1 MNKYLKF
8 IYLLFFIFC
17 FQAIELKSQT
27 DFTSE
32 QELKKEA
39 TKLFE
44 NEEFVKAYPLYTQL
58 VSLYKK
64 DPDYNYRLG
73 VCMLYTVEDKE
84 KAIPY
89 LQLALKSPN
98 EIEKEAY
105 FYLAKAYHLNYRFD
119 DAIRQ
124 YKTYKKVASG
134 AKAERLQ
141 VDRQIEMCANGK
153 SLLRNLSDLQ
163 VIEKTE
169 MGREDFFRTYN
180 ISTIGGKLLVKPDE
194 KEFRTPLDKKK
205 KESSILYL
213 AQNGSNI
220 YFSSYGENEKNG
232 KDIYQIKKT
241 SSGEWGNPQPLSN
254 VINTKYD
261 EDFPFM
267 HPNGKVLYFCSKGH
281 NSMGGYDIF
290 KSTLNEKNEWSTP
303 VNLDFPI
310 NTPDDDILYITDK
323 DEKTAYFS
331 SARASEAGKIA
342 VYNINIERR
351 ALDFVFIKGK
361 YLKNRD
367 RQVLNA
373 KITIKNLSEN
383 NSIVGMFN
391 TDPEDGAYDIR
402 LPNNGGKFLFT
413 VEAEGFLPQ
422 SNIVEVPTQKE
433 FKPLRQEFSFDGIS
447 DTLTI
452 RNYFDE
458 SISDTS
464 YMLSLALIK
473 EKSKLSVSPP
483 VDFASTSE
491 IEKTSTTAVDSSA
504 IIASTTKTDTSAAYA
519 KELTNEDIVRI
530 GYRDAKEAEAEAK
543 EVREQADIS
552 WAFANQKNEQAQAK
566 LAEAKRLNDAV
577 AKEEDGA
584 KKASLAEQ
592 AENATKE
599 AQLLNEETVAAFNIA
614 KKIESTAIAKQEEA
628 DLSMQYAKGLD
639 AAVNSTNSKEAVAKL
654 DELEK
659 KLEALTANNATSMP
673 IINSFKKD
681 EENKKR
687 ELDRAIQDSNNLKQD
702 MADNET
708 IIAGLKVEIEKEKND
723 KIKQSL
729 TNQIEILKKENVE
742 KQQELK
748 ENDLKV
754 ARLEKEYIGVKNEML
769 FVSNVVSQSKSTE
782 GETLAA
788 QAATIDKNKLEQQV
802 NSLKTETASV
812 TTSSDSQNTNTTT
825 PVVTTTE
832 PVVTTTNSTP
842 AKRDSALVVKTEV
855 QAPGIDTTSATVATV
870 AQTEPLLTYTNPAA
884 VAQLTEAELLD
895 KEANDLLEKSID
907 LAVNPD
913 DTSLSKSEQKDRKR
927 KSEDLAKQA
936 QDKKEKSEQ
945 LYANANTTE
954 YTTNQQLLDEAAK
967 LNAGSTAPEVF
978 KAELL
983 NDEAKKYFELAK
995 TESEKANS
1003 LKKYSEKEAAWETA
1017 KSNELI
1023 ALEKQ
1028 KEAAA
1033 IYGAVPK
1040 TTTATVA
1047 QNDANNTATNVVNN
1061 NASTSGNQTYGTV
1074 DAAPLTSEALMA
1086 TVNAKYES
1094 DLEAAN
1100 SIKDEADREKTKA
1113 DILKSWTNEINND
1126 IEKQKQQIAATTDPK
1141 KKTELET
1148 RLQQSEKSAKEKQ
1161 DLAVQS
1167 QAKAESIKQQ
1177 QLIAA
1182 SNTTTNTNTASNNTV
1197 NNSATN
1203 NIVES
1208 PVNANVATNT
1218 IEPKDNNEAVDSTD
1232 ENEQPTYDYSDPVA
1246 SQQVEK
1252 AVMMND
1258 EADALLA
1265 ESILP
1270 QLESTENLSEAEQK
1284 KRKENARKLIEQAQA
1299 KKMESSQLIATA
1311 NSSEYKQKQKQVDA
1325 LAKAN
1330 AGNNSADML
1339 KAEILNDESQKYFN
1353 KAAEQRQK
1361 ATKTADY
1368 YDKEDL
1374 LLEAQQNELLA
1385 LNKQKQAIDIYNN
1398 PSSATVAST
1407 TTTTSNNQTKSISIE
1422 PTSTDNNTASN
1433 TTDVASVNTPSE
1445 PKKQYVYSNT
1455 SAMEQSV
1462 KAAALNKQA
1471 EDIMTLSLDLK
1482 TQAIAQS
1489 NADAKNTMY
1498 AQSEEL
1504 MKEARAKKTE
1514 AAQLIA
1520 DANASEYNSNKQQLE
1535 QYKKETAGNNA
1546 GELLKAEVLG
1556 DEAED
1561 VYAKAKTKRV
1571 EATSTDSYYAKE
1583 NLLDEAATNEIEA
1596 IEKQKQAIAIYK
1608 KYKPDFVATSTTAPK
1623 NTTTTT
1629 APVNNQTVVNNS
1641 SASSSDIVLAP
1652 NEAFEEKA
1660 IPVYSSKNP
1669 IPIDSKIPEGLI
1681 FKVQVGAF
1689 RKPIPQNLFKGITPL
1704 TGETTS
1710 KGFIRYTAGVFTKF
1724 ATADKAKKKII
1735 DMGYKDAFVV
1745 AFYNGKR
1752 IPINEAYAMAG
1763 GVPTNVLQTNQATN
1777 TTTAVA
1783 TNTSTSVE
1791 PTNSPEIAKAN
1802 DLTKVGGLFY
1812 TVQVG
1817 VYAQQVK
1824 ASKLYNMSPL
1834 YNEKAPNGYIR
1845 YYTGIYKSVARAEE
1859 AKEMVMDIGI
1869 KDAFITAYYNGK
1881 RISVA
1886 EAQKYESQGG
1896 VVFPNSPDVN
1906 KLPSFGAGNAS
1917 SVNSVS
1923 NNATTATANQ
1933 SNTKAP
1939 VKNAVAGVVFKIQIG
1954 AFKEEVPLEIANKF
1968 ILIAKKGIETYT
1980 DKSGLTI
1987 YTVGTCKTYEEAS
2000 ALKTE
2005 VDAADLK
2012 DSFIVAYKNGEKVA
2026 LEDVR

>member
-8 IYLLFFIFC
+8 IYLLLFVFC
-17 FQAIELKSQT
+17 FQLAELHSQT
-27 DFTSE
+27 DFGSE
-32 QELKKEA
+32 QEFKKEA
-39 TKLFE
+39 GKLFE
-44 NEEFVKAYPLYTQL
+44 DEEYVKAYPLYTQL

-73 VCMLYTVEDKE
+73 VCMLYAVEDKE

-89 LQLALKSPN
+89 FEFALRSPN

-119 DAIRQ
+119 DAVRQ
-124 YKTYKKVASG
+124 YRAYKKVASG

-194 KEFRTPLDKKK
+194 KEFRTALDKKK

-241 SSGEWGNPQPLSN
+241 SSGEWGNPQPIGGA
-254 VINTKYD
+254 INTKYD

-281 NSMGGYDIF
+281 NSMGGYDVF
-290 KSTLNEKNEWSTP
+290 KSTLNENNEWTAP

-342 VYNINIERR
+342 VYNINVERK
-351 ALDFVFIKGK
+351 ALDFVFIRGN

-367 RQVLNA
+367 KQELNA
-373 KITIKNLSEN
+373 KITIKSLSEN

-391 TDPEDGAYDIR
+391 TAPEDGIYDIR

-422 SNIVEVPTQKE
+422 SEVVEVPSQKE
-433 FKPLRQEFSFDGIS
+433 FKPLRQELSFDVTS
-447 DTLTI
+447 DKLVI
-452 RNYFDE
+452 KNFFDE
-458 SISDTS
+458 SLSDTS

-473 EKSKLSVSPP
+473 EKSKLTISPP
-483 VDFASTSE
+483 VDFAN
-491 IEKTSTTAVDSSA
+491 TTDIDKPQTNAVDTTT
-504 IIASTTKTDTSAAYA
+504 IASNTKKDTAAVYV
-519 KELTNEDIVRI
+519 KELSNEDIVRI
-530 GYRDAKEAEAEAK
+530 GYRDAKETEAEAK
-543 EVREQADIS
+543 EVREQSDIS

-566 LAEAKRLNDAV
+566 LAEAKSLTDA
-577 AKEEDGA
+577 ASKEEDGA
-584 KKASLAEQ
+584 KKAALTEQ
-592 AENATKE
+592 AENVNKE

-639 AAVNSTNSKEAVAKL
+639 AAVNSNSKDAVAKL

-659 KLEALTANNATSMP
+659 KLEALSANNAASMP

-687 ELDRAIQDSNNLKQD
+687 ELDRAVQESNNLKQD

-708 IIAGLKVEIEKEKND
+708 IIAGLKVEIEKERND

-729 TNQIEILKKENVE
+729 TNQIEILKKENIE

-748 ENDLKV
+748 DNDLKV

-769 FVSNVVSQSKSTE
+769 FVSNVVSQSNSAE

-812 TTSSDSQNTNTTT
+812 STPTDNQNTNTTT
-825 PVVTTTE
+825 PLVTTT
-832 PVVTTTNSTP
+832 TP
-842 AKRDSALVVKTEV
+842 TKTDSALVVKTEV
-855 QAPGIDTTSATVATV
+855 PKPTIDTTTGTIAAV
-870 AQTEPLLTYTNPAA
+870 EPSSNYTNPAA
-884 VAQLTEAELLD
+884 LAQLTEAESLD

-936 QDKKEKSEQ
+936 QEKKEKSEQ
-945 LYANANTTE
+945 LYASANTTE
-954 YTTNQQLLDEAAK
+954 FTTNQQLLDDAAK
-967 LNAGSTAPEVF
+967 TNSGSTSPEVF

-983 NDEAKKYFELAK
+983 NDEAKKYFEQAK
-995 TESEKANS
+995 AEREKANG

-1033 IYGAVPK
+1033 IYGSVPK

-1047 QNDANNTATNVVNN
+1047 QTDANNTATNVATN

-1074 DAAPLTSEALMA
+1074 EAAPLTSEALMA
-1086 TVNAKYES
+1086 TVNAKYQA
-1094 DLEAAN
+1094 DLEATS

-1141 KKTELET
+1141 KKAELET
-1148 RLQQSEKSAKEKQ
+1148 RLQQSENSAKEKQ

-1167 QAKAESIKQQ
+1167 QAKAEAIKQQ
-1177 QLIAA
+1177 QLVATA
-1182 SNTTTNTNTASNNTV
+1182 NTTPTNTNVT
-1197 NNSATN
+1197 
-1203 NIVES
+1203 
-1208 PVNANVATNT
+1208 PTNT
-1218 IEPKDNNEAVDSTD
+1218 IEPANNDVPVDSAQEED
-1232 ENEQPTYDYSDPVA
+1232 QPVYDYSDPVA

-1270 QLESTENLSEAEQK
+1270 QLESTENVSAAEQK

-1299 KKMESSQLIATA
+1299 KKMESSQLMATA
-1311 NSSEYKQKQKQVDA
+1311 NSSEYKQKQKQVDE

-1330 AGNNSADML
+1330 ANNNSGDML

-1353 KAAEQRQK
+1353 NAAEQRQK
-1361 ATKTADY
+1361 ASQTADY
-1368 YDKEDL
+1368 YDKENL
-1374 LLEAQQNELLA
+1374 LLDAQQNELLA
-1385 LNKQKQAIDIYNN
+1385 LNKQKQAIDIYKN
-1398 PSSATVAST
+1398 PTSASVAST
-1407 TTTTSNNQTKSISIE
+1407 NTTTTNQTKSVIVES
-1422 PTSTDNNTASN
+1422 TSTENNVSSN
-1433 TTDVASVNTPSE
+1433 TTDVASINNASE
-1445 PKKQYVYSNT
+1445 PKKQFVYSST

-1462 KAAALNKQA
+1462 KAASLNKQA

-1520 DANASEYNSNKQQLE
+1520 DANASEYNSNKQQIE

-1556 DEAED
+1556 DDAD
-1561 VYAKAKTKRV
+1561 GVYAKAKAKRQ
-1571 EATSTDSYYAKE
+1571 EAVSTDSYYAKE

-1596 IEKQKQAIAIYK
+1596 LEKQKQAIAIYQ
-1608 KYKPDFVATSTTAPK
+1608 KYKPDFVATSTTVPK
-1623 NTTTTT
+1623 NNTVTT
-1629 APVNNQTVVNNS
+1629 PVNNQSTVANTTNSNNQS
-1641 SASSSDIVLAP
+1641 ATANTAASSEIVLAA

-1660 IPVYSSKNP
+1660 TPVYTSKNP

-1724 ATADKAKKKII
+1724 TTADKAKKKII

-1745 AFYNGKR
+1745 AFLNGKR
-1752 IPINEAYAMAG
+1752 IPINEAYALAG
-1763 GVPTNVLQTNQATN
+1763 GVPTNVLQANQATN
-1777 TTTAVA
+1777 STAPLA
-1783 TNTSTSVE
+1783 TNTSSTVETS
-1791 PTNSPEIAKAN
+1791 NSPEIAKAN
-1802 DLTKVGGLFY
+1802 DLTKVEGLFY

-1859 AKEMVMDIGI
+1859 AKEMVLDIGV

-1886 EAQKYESQGG
+1886 EAQKYEAQGG
-1896 VVFPNSPDVN
+1896 IAFPTSPEVN
-1906 KLPSFGAGNAS
+1906 KLPSFGATNSYVAPVNNSSNTANA
-1917 SVNSVS
+1917 VNT
-1923 NNATTATANQ
+1923 NTNTAT
-1933 SNTKAP
+1933 NTTP
-1939 VKNAVAGVVFKIQIG
+1939 KNVVAGVVYKIQIG
-1954 AFKEEVPLEIANKF
+1954 AFKEEVPLDIANKF

-1980 DKSGLTI
+1980 DKSGLTV
-1987 YTVGTCKTYEEAS
+1987 YTVGNCKSYEEAS

-2012 DSFIVAYKNGEKVA
+2012 DSFIVAFKNGEKVA
-2026 LEDVR
+2026 LEDIR

>member
-1 MNKYLKF
+1 M
-8 IYLLFFIFC
+8 LFVFC
-17 FQAIELKSQT
+17 FQLAELKSQT
-27 DFTSE
+27 DFGSE
-32 QELKKEA
+32 QEFKKEA
-39 TKLFE
+39 GKLFE
-44 NEEFVKAYPLYTQL
+44 DEEYVKAYPLYTQL

-73 VCMLYTVEDKE
+73 VCMLYSVEDKE

-89 LQLALKSPN
+89 LEFALRSPN

-119 DAIRQ
+119 DAVRQ
-124 YKTYKKVASG
+124 YRAYKKVASG

-194 KEFRTPLDKKK
+194 KEFRTALDKKK

-241 SSGEWGNPQPLSN
+241 SSGEWGNPQPIAGP
-254 VINTKYD
+254 INTKYD

-281 NSMGGYDIF
+281 NSMGGYDVF
-290 KSTLNEKNEWSTP
+290 KSTLNEKNEWTTP

-342 VYNINIERR
+342 VYNINVERK
-351 ALDFVFIKGK
+351 ALDFVFIRGN

-367 RQVLNA
+367 KQELNA
-373 KITIKNLSEN
+373 KITIKSLSEN

-391 TDPEDGAYDIR
+391 TTPEDGIYDIR

-413 VEAEGFLPQ
+413 VEAQGFLPQ
-422 SNIVEVPTQKE
+422 SEVVEVPTQKE
-433 FKPLRQEFSFDGIS
+433 FKPLRQELSFDVAS
-447 DTLTI
+447 DKLI
-452 RNYFDE
+452 IKNFFDE
-458 SISDTS
+458 SLSDTS

-473 EKSKLSVSPP
+473 EKSKLTISPP
-483 VDFASTSE
+483 VDFAN
-491 IEKTSTTAVDSSA
+491 TTDIDKPQTNAVDSA
-504 IIASTTKTDTSAAYA
+504 IIASNTKKDTTAVYV
-519 KELTNEDIVRI
+519 KELSNEDIVRI
-530 GYRDAKEAEAEAK
+530 GYRDAKETEAEAK
-543 EVREQADIS
+543 EVREQSDIS

-566 LAEAKRLNDAV
+566 LAEAKSLTDA
-577 AKEEDGA
+577 ASKEEDGA
-584 KKASLAEQ
+584 KKAALTEQ
-592 AENATKE
+592 AENANKE

-639 AAVNSTNSKEAVAKL
+639 AAVNSNSKDAVAKL

-659 KLEALTANNATSMP
+659 KLEVLSANNAASMP
-673 IINSFKKD
+673 IFNSFKKD

-687 ELDRAIQDSNNLKQD
+687 ELDRAVQESNNLKQD

-708 IIAGLKVEIEKEKND
+708 IIAGLKVEIEKERND

-729 TNQIEILKKENVE
+729 TNQIELLKKENIE

-748 ENDLKV
+748 DNDLKV

-769 FVSNVVSQSKSTE
+769 FVSNVVSQSNSAE

-802 NSLKTETASV
+802 NSLKTETAGVS
-812 TTSSDSQNTNTTT
+812 TPTNNQNTNTTT
-825 PVVTTTE
+825 PLVTTA
-832 PVVTTTNSTP
+832 TTPTKT
-842 AKRDSALVVKTEV
+842 DSALVVKTEV
-855 QAPGIDTTSATVATV
+855 PKPTIDTTTVTVANVETGF
-870 AQTEPLLTYTNPAA
+870 AYTNPAA
-884 VAQLTEAELLD
+884 TAQLTEAESLD

-927 KSEDLAKQA
+927 KSEELAKQA
-936 QDKKEKSEQ
+936 QEKKEKSEQ
-945 LYANANTTE
+945 LYASANSTE
-954 YTTNQQLLDEAAK
+954 FTSNQQLLDDAAK
-967 LNAGSTAPEVF
+967 ANSGSTSPDAF

-995 TESEKANS
+995 VEREKANG

-1033 IYGAVPK
+1033 IYEALPK

-1047 QNDANNTATNVVNN
+1047 QTDVNTNTATNVATN

-1074 DAAPLTSEALMA
+1074 EAAPLTSDALMA
-1086 TVNAKYES
+1086 TVNAKYQA
-1094 DLEAAN
+1094 DLEATS

-1126 IEKQKQQIAATTDPK
+1126 IEKQKHQIASTTDPK
-1141 KKTELET
+1141 KKAELET
-1148 RLQQSEKSAKEKQ
+1148 RLQQSENSAKEKQ

-1167 QAKAESIKQQ
+1167 QAKAEAIKQQ
-1177 QLIAA
+1177 QLVAA
-1182 SNTTTNTNTASNNTV
+1182 ANTTPTNTNVTPTNTNTTPTNT
-1197 NNSATN
+1197 NETPTN
-1203 NIVES
+1203 NV
-1208 PVNANVATNT
+1208 V
-1218 IEPKDNNEAVDSTD
+1218 AVDSAQEED
-1232 ENEQPTYDYSDPVA
+1232 LPVYDYSDPIA
-1246 SQQVEK
+1246 GQQVEK

-1270 QLESTENLSEAEQK
+1270 ELESTENVSAAEQK

-1299 KKMESSQLIATA
+1299 KKIESSQLIAKA
-1311 NSSEYKQKQKQVDA
+1311 NSSEYKQKQKQVDE

-1330 AGNNSADML
+1330 ANNNSGDML
-1339 KAEILNDESQKYFN
+1339 KAEILNDESKKYFN

-1361 ATKTADY
+1361 AAQTADY
-1368 YDKEDL
+1368 YDKENL
-1374 LLEAQQNELLA
+1374 LLDAQQNELLA
-1385 LNKQKQAIDIYNN
+1385 LNKQKQAIDIYKN
-1398 PSSATVAST
+1398 PASASVAST
-1407 TTTTSNNQTKSISIE
+1407 NTSTDNNQTKSVIVE
-1422 PTSTDNNTASN
+1422 PTSTENNISSN
-1433 TTDVASVNTPSE
+1433 TTDVTSTNNASE
-1445 PKKQYVYSNT
+1445 PKKQFVYSST

-1462 KAAALNKQA
+1462 KAASLNKQA

-1514 AAQLIA
+1514 AAQLVA
-1520 DANASEYNSNKQQLE
+1520 DANASEYNSNKQKIE

-1546 GELLKAEVLG
+1546 GELLKGEVLSDDADG
-1556 DEAED
+1556 IYAN
-1561 VYAKAKTKRV
+1561 AKAKRQ
-1571 EATSTDSYYAKE
+1571 EAVSTDSYYAKE
-1583 NLLDEAATNEIEA
+1583 NLLDEAASNEIEA
-1596 IEKQKQAIAIYK
+1596 LEKQKQSIAIYQ
-1608 KYKPDFVATSTTAPK
+1608 KYKPDFVATSTNVPK
-1623 NTTTTT
+1623 NNIVST
-1629 APVNNQTVVNNS
+1629 PVNNQNTVANTTNSNNQS
-1641 SASSSDIVLAP
+1641 ATANTAASSELVLAA

-1660 IPVYSSKNP
+1660 TPVYTSKNP

-1724 ATADKAKKKII
+1724 TTADKAKKKII

-1745 AFYNGKR
+1745 AFLNGKR
-1752 IPINEAYAMAG
+1752 IPINEAYALAG
-1763 GVPTNVLQTNQATN
+1763 GIPTNVLQANQATN
-1777 TTTAVA
+1777 STSWLA
-1783 TNTSTSVE
+1783 TNTSSSSTVETS
-1791 PTNSPEIAKAN
+1791 NSPEIAKAN
-1802 DLTKVGGLFY
+1802 DLTKVDGLFY

-1859 AKEMVMDIGI
+1859 AKEMVLDIGV

-1886 EAQKYESQGG
+1886 EAQKYEAQGG
-1896 VVFPNSPDVN
+1896 IAFPTSPEVN
-1906 KLPSFGAGNAS
+1906 KLPSFGATNSYVAPVNNSSNTTNA
-1917 SVNSVS
+1917 VNT
-1923 NNATTATANQ
+1923 NTNTAT
-1933 SNTKAP
+1933 NTTP
-1939 VKNAVAGVVFKIQIG
+1939 KNAVAGVVYKIQIG
-1954 AFKEEVPLEIANKF
+1954 AFKEEVPLDIANKF

-1980 DKSGLTI
+1980 DKSGLTV
-1987 YTVGTCKTYEEAS
+1987 YNVGNCKTYEEAS

-2012 DSFIVAYKNGEKVA
+2012 DSFIVAFKNGEKVA
-2026 LEDVR
+2026 LEDIR

>member
-8 IYLLFFIFC
+8 IYLLLFVFC
-17 FQAIELKSQT
+17 FQVAELKSQN
-27 DFTSE
+27 DFGSE
-32 QELKKEA
+32 QEFKKEA
-39 TKLFE
+39 GKLFE
-44 NEEFVKAYPLYTQL
+44 DEEFVKAYPLYTQL

-73 VCMLYTVEDKE
+73 VCMLYSVEDKE

-89 LQLALKSPN
+89 LEFALRSPS

-119 DAIRQ
+119 DAVRQ
-124 YKTYKKVASG
+124 YRNYKKVASG

-141 VDRQIEMCANGK
+141 VDRQIEMCTNGK

-194 KEFRTPLDKKK
+194 KEFRTALDKKK

-241 SSGEWGNPQPLSN
+241 SSGEWGNPQPIAGP
-254 VINTKYD
+254 INTKYD

-281 NSMGGYDIF
+281 NSMGGYDVF
-290 KSTLNEKNEWSTP
+290 KSTLNEKNEWTTP

-342 VYNINIERR
+342 VYNINVERK
-351 ALDFVFIKGK
+351 ALDFVFIRGK

-367 RQVLNA
+367 KQELNA
-373 KITIKNLSEN
+373 KITIKSLSEN

-391 TDPEDGAYDIR
+391 TAPEDGVYDIR
-402 LPNNGGKFLFT
+402 LPNNGGKYLFT

-422 SNIVEVPTQKE
+422 SEVVEVPSQKE
-433 FKPLRQEFSFDGIS
+433 FKPLRQELSFDVATDKLIIKN
-447 DTLTI
+447 L
-452 RNYFDE
+452 FDE
-458 SISDTS
+458 SLSDTS

-473 EKSKLSVSPP
+473 EKSKLTISPP
-483 VDFASTSE
+483 VDFANTTD
-491 IEKTSTTAVDSSA
+491 IDKTQTNAVDSA
-504 IIASTTKTDTSAAYA
+504 TIASNTKKDTSAVYV
-519 KELTNEDIVRI
+519 KELSNEDIVRI
-530 GYRDAKEAEAEAK
+530 GYRDAKETEAEAK
-543 EVREQADIS
+543 EVREQSDIS

-566 LAEAKRLNDAV
+566 LAEAKSLTDA
-577 AKEEDGA
+577 ASKEEDGA
-584 KKASLAEQ
+584 KKASLTEQ
-592 AENATKE
+592 AENANKE

-639 AAVNSTNSKEAVAKL
+639 AAVNSNSKDAVAKL

-659 KLEALTANNATSMP
+659 KLEVLSANNAASMP

-687 ELDRAIQDSNNLKQD
+687 ELDRAVQESNNLKQD

-708 IIAGLKVEIEKEKND
+708 IIAGLKIEIDKERND

-729 TNQIEILKKENVE
+729 TNQIELLKKENIE

-748 ENDLKV
+748 DNDLKV

-769 FVSNVVSQSKSTE
+769 FVSNVVSQSNSAE

-812 TTSSDSQNTNTTT
+812 STPTNNQNTNTTT
-825 PVVTTTE
+825 PLITTT
-832 PVVTTTNSTP
+832 TP
-842 AKRDSALVVKTEV
+842 AKTDSALAVNTEV
-855 QAPGIDTTSATVATV
+855 SKPAIDTTSTTIATIDNV
-870 AQTEPLLTYTNPAA
+870 EPSSAYTNPAA
-884 VAQLTEAELLD
+884 LAQLTEAESLD

-927 KSEDLAKQA
+927 KSEELAKQA
-936 QDKKEKSEQ
+936 QEKKEKSEQ
-945 LYANANTTE
+945 LYASANTTE
-954 YTTNQQLLDEAAK
+954 FTSNQQLLDDAAK
-967 LNAGSTAPEVF
+967 VNSGSTSPDAF

-995 TESEKANS
+995 VEREKANG

-1033 IYGAVPK
+1033 IYGSLPK
-1040 TTTATVA
+1040 TTTAAVA
-1047 QNDANNTATNVVNN
+1047 QTDANTNTATNVATN

-1074 DAAPLTSEALMA
+1074 EAAPLSSEALMA
-1086 TVNAKYES
+1086 TVNAKYQA
-1094 DLEAAN
+1094 DLEATS

-1126 IEKQKQQIAATTDPK
+1126 IEKQKQQIASTTDPK
-1141 KKTELET
+1141 KKAELET
-1148 RLQQSEKSAKEKQ
+1148 RLQQSENSAKEKQ

-1167 QAKAESIKQQ
+1167 QAKAEAIKQQ

-1182 SNTTTNTNTASNNTV
+1182 ANTAPTNTNVT
-1197 NNSATN
+1197 
-1203 NIVES
+1203 
-1208 PVNANVATNT
+1208 PTNT
-1218 IEPKDNNEAVDSTD
+1218 IEPTNNVVAVDSAQEED
-1232 ENEQPTYDYSDPVA
+1232 LPVYDYSDPVA
-1246 SQQVEK
+1246 GQQVEK

-1270 QLESTENLSEAEQK
+1270 ELESTENVSAKEQK
-1284 KRKENARKLIEQAQA
+1284 KRKENAKKLIEQAQA
-1299 KKMESSQLIATA
+1299 KKTESAQLIATA
-1311 NSSEYKQKQKQVDA
+1311 NSSEYKLKQKQVDE

-1330 AGNNSADML
+1330 ASNNSGDML
-1339 KAEILNDESQKYFN
+1339 KAEILNDESQKYFS

-1361 ATKTADY
+1361 ASQTADY
-1368 YDKEDL
+1368 YDKENL
-1374 LLEAQQNELLA
+1374 LLDAQQNELLA
-1385 LNKQKQAIDIYNN
+1385 LNKQKQAIDIYKN
-1398 PSSATVAST
+1398 PTSANVASAN
-1407 TTTTSNNQTKSISIE
+1407 TSTDNNQTKSVIVE
-1422 PTSTDNNTASN
+1422 PTSTENNVSSN
-1433 TTDVASVNTPSE
+1433 TTDVASTSNTSE
-1445 PKKQYVYSNT
+1445 PKKQFVYSSS

-1462 KAAALNKQA
+1462 KAASLNKQA

-1520 DANASEYNSNKQQLE
+1520 DANASEYNSNKQQIE

-1556 DEAED
+1556 DDAD
-1561 VYAKAKTKRV
+1561 GVYANAKTKRQ
-1571 EATSTDSYYAKE
+1571 EAVSTDSYYAKE
-1583 NLLDEAATNEIEA
+1583 NLLDEAASNEIEA
-1596 IEKQKQAIAIYK
+1596 LEKQKQSIAIYQ

-1623 NTTTTT
+1623 NNTVTT
-1629 APVNNQTVVNNS
+1629 PVNNQNTVANTTTS
-1641 SASSSDIVLAP
+1641 SELVLAP
-1652 NEAFEEKA
+1652 NEVFEEKA
-1660 IPVYSSKNP
+1660 TPVYTSKNP

-1724 ATADKAKKKII
+1724 TTADKAKKKII

-1763 GVPTNVLQTNQATN
+1763 GIPSNVLQANQVAN
-1777 TTTAVA
+1777 STAPIA
-1783 TNTSTSVE
+1783 TNTSSTVE
-1791 PTNSPEIAKAN
+1791 NNNNSPEIAKAN
-1802 DLTKVGGLFY
+1802 DLTKVTGLFY
-1812 TVQVG
+1812 TVQIG
-1817 VYAQQVK
+1817 VYAAPVK
-1824 ASKLYNMSPL
+1824 ASKLYNITPL
-1834 YNEKAPNGYIR
+1834 YNEQVPSSYIR

-1859 AKEMVMDIGI
+1859 AREMVMDIGL
-1869 KDAFITAYYNGK
+1869 KDAFITAYYDGK

-1886 EAQKYESQGG
+1886 DAQKYESQGN
-1896 VVFPNSPDVN
+1896 VVFPTSPDVN
-1906 KLPSFGAGNAS
+1906 KLPSFGGSNNYVAPANNS
-1917 SVNSVS
+1917 SNNTNTVNST
-1923 NNATTATANQ
+1923 NTNAP
-1933 SNTKAP
+1933 TK
-1939 VKNAVAGVVFKIQIG
+1939 NSVAGVVFKIQIG
-1954 AFKEEVPLEIANKF
+1954 AFKEEVPLDIANKF
-1968 ILIAKKGIETYT
+1968 ILIARKGIETYT
-1980 DKSGLTI
+1980 DNAGLTI
-1987 YTVGTCKTYEEAS
+1987 YTVGNCKSYEEAS

-2026 LEDVR
+2026 LEDIR